1 MDRKQISRAKRNS
14 YLFAHM
20 DADTANFFI
29 ELWDSK
35 GIGEVC
41 EDIDTSLRKFDDKPI
56 FTNNARNKLT
66 EYGNK
71 VALDKLLSIPEVER
85 TCKFAKFDMEELQKN
100 LSHGFATEWQKEMFL
115 SRRNFWFS
123 HLKERMR
130 DLRISKETLESFGLS
145 WKAVKSFAYQT
156 I

>member
-1 MDRKQISRAKRNS
+1 MDRKQVSRAKRNA
-14 YLFAHM
+14 YLYAHM

-29 ELWDSK
+29 NLWDSE

-41 EDIDTSLRKFDDKPI
+41 EDIDTSLSKFDSKPI

-66 EYGNK
+66 KHGND
-71 VALDKLLSIPEVER
+71 VALNVLLNIPEVER
-85 TCKFAKFDMEELQKN
+85 VCRFAKYDMEELQKN
-100 LSHGFATEWQKEMFL
+100 LAHGFATEWQKEMFL
-115 SRRNFWFS
+115 SKRNFWFN

-145 WKAVKSFAYQT
+145 WKAAKSFAYQT